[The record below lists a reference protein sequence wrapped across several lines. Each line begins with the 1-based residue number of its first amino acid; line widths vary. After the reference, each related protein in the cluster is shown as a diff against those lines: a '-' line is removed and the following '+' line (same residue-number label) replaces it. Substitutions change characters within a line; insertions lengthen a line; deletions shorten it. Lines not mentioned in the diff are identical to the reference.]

1 MSKIDVVAR
10 IVKLEKQFAR
20 NNHKGG
26 GSVDFEIKEGVIPV
40 MVSAP
45 HAVKMLRNGAV
56 KSADK
61 LTGAIAL
68 LLHEMTGCHI
78 IYSTRFS
85 ENDPNY
91 AEENNSY
98 QAAIADYVKSHN
110 VQLVVDLHGA
120 KSSREYAVEM
130 GTAPLCD
137 ADGNVVGE
145 ELRSLKRYTFVA
157 DLVRYTFEYYLRDK
171 AFERREVWHNKI
183 FSAGTQNT
191 ITKHLADTTSC
202 AAIQLEVNGLFR
214 TCANVEELTT
224 LVDALAYIVNT
235 LGTLDWSADT
245 IAVYRLWQ
253 SNRHKPQDNVA
264 LYISEGVNDAFA
276 TNSLLYLCSHLGIT
290 EVVHLRDA
298 KEKPVRD
305 LEALAEGGEAQSGRV
320 RKEEYILLTNRL
332 IEDLF
337 ARDWLVGGENESSLR
352 GAPVVLYHNGSERY
366 KVGYPKADVLD
377 NVCFSTLL
385 YDAKLPDAD
394 KYDFIAFN
402 PVTDAKMHIDFSKA
416 NYNDG
421 GRVKSSDGKSAK
433 KVMVPRYYRRL
444 LGYLDTP
451 MSLLREEAF
460 AAILSDVEREVV
472 DYLKVVYSV
481 SEGGFVLSDEAV
493 KKHKLT
499 ALLLTLKYDVA
510 HLPKSLTMTE
520 MESLSADLKA
530 RMTMP
535 LRRGYSKDG
544 GVIFYTVNK
553 QASEDVLNQVIAIEQ
568 YLGVDDHIEL
578 LRIPKRRAT
587 QKSFVGR
594 LRELWGGVA
603 TKLLDKVVGKVECSL
618 RSTWTS
624 ETDDKNNVARLS
636 PNMMS
641 LIGVS
646 ENDKIVVR
654 YGNDRAVLR
663 VLAGNDMVDYKIG
676 LPAPTRKALRL
687 GSVNVVV
694 VHRDMSHILKR
705 HSLVQNM
712 AFVGL
717 VLAVTQITTN
727 LWVLL
732 LCCVVFLPASLY
744 FILNEERIKVR

>member
-1 MSKIDVVAR
+1 MSKSDLVTR

-20 NNHKGG
+20 NDYRGG
-26 GSVDFEIKEGVIPV
+26 GSVDFEIKEGEIPV

-45 HAVKMLRNGAV
+45 HSVKMLRNGAV
-56 KSADK
+56 KSADR

-68 LLHEMTGCHI
+68 LLHELTGCHL

-85 ENDPNY
+85 EADPNY
-91 AEENNSY
+91 AVENNSY
-98 QAAIADYVKSHN
+98 QATLADYVKSHN
-110 VQLVVDLHGA
+110 VQLVIDLHGA
-120 KSSREYAVEM
+120 KSSREYALEI

-137 ADGNVVGE
+137 DEGNVVGE
-145 ELRSLKRYTFVA
+145 ALRSLKRYTFVA
-157 DLVRYTFEYYLRDK
+157 DLVRYAFEYHLRDK
-171 AFERREVWHNKI
+171 SFERHEVWHNKI
-183 FSAGTQNT
+183 FSAGAQNT
-191 ITKHLADTTSC
+191 VTKHLADTTDC

-214 TCANVEELTT
+214 RSANVEELTT
-224 LVDALAYIVNT
+224 LVDALTYVINT
-235 LGTLDWSADT
+235 LGTVDWSAET

-264 LYISEGVNDAFA
+264 LYMSNGANEPFA
-276 TNSLLYLCSHLGIT
+276 INSLHYLCSHLGVT
-290 EVVHLRDA
+290 EMVRLRDA
-298 KEKPVRD
+298 NEKPVRD
-305 LEALAEGGEAQSGRV
+305 LEALVESAEGEAGGV

-332 IEDLF
+332 IEELF
-337 ARDWLVGGENESSLR
+337 ARDWLVGGEMESSLR
-352 GAPVVLYHNGSERY
+352 GAPVVLYHNGCDRY
-366 KVGYPKADVLD
+366 KIGYPKADVID
-377 NVCFSTLL
+377 HVCFSTLL
-385 YDAKLPDAD
+385 YDAKVCDAD

-451 MSLLREEAF
+451 IRRIREESLT
-460 AAILSDVEREVV
+460 AILGDVESEAVN
-472 DYLKVVYSV
+472 YLKAIYSRC
-481 SEGGFVLSDEAV
+481 EGGFALAEEAV

-499 ALLLTLKYDVA
+499 ALLSTLKYDVA
-510 HLPKSLTMTE
+510 YLPKLLSMTE
-520 MESLSADLKA
+520 MESLTSDLKA
-530 RMTMP
+530 RMTVP
-535 LRRGYSKDG
+535 FRRCYIPDG
-544 GVIFYTVNK
+544 DTIFFKV
-553 QASEDVLNQVIAIEQ
+553 SEEVSNEVLKEVVAIEQ

-578 LRIPKRRAT
+578 LRIPKRKPMP
-587 QKSFVGR
+587 KSIASR
-594 LRELWGGVA
+594 LRDLWGTLV
-603 TKLLDKVVGKVECSL
+603 TKLLDNVVGKVECSL
-618 RSTWTS
+618 RSTYTT
-624 ETDDKNNVARLS
+624 ETDDKNNVARMS

-654 YGNDRAVLR
+654 YGKDRAVLR
-663 VLAGNDMVDYKIG
+663 VLAGENITDYKIG